1 LLLYHL
7 CIYTCS
13 IELANGKVV
22 RLAQA
27 PSANSSKSKRQQQLD
42 KNADPALTGCTV
54 WDGAV
59 VLSQYLTAPGSAVL
73 AAAAAAVA
81 AAAAA
86 AATGDGA
93 SSAAGYVP
101 SRQQQQQQ
109 QEIVSLELG
118 AGTGA
123 VSLSLLAAGAVHRAV
138 ITDIP
143 DMTSHLQFN
152 VQHNSALFNP
162 TRAVVKPLRW
172 GEGSD
177 VKGLAPYGPPFQLIL
192 GSDLVYYSYSEATP
206 HSRLLLLAL
215 QQLAGPD
222 SHIYLAL
229 SLHHNPQGEGGGDI
243 FGYQVYFCTF
253 VCCIACCSSRP
264 AAAMRAN
271 SITPNP

>member
-1 LLLYHL
+1 LHSKTRPVDNQAHVVRACVLLR
-7 CIYTCS
+7 S

-22 RLAQA
+22 RLTQA

-59 VLSQYLTAPGSAVL
+59 VLSQYLTAPGSPVL

-86 AATGDGA
+86 AADPGGP
-93 SSAAGYVP
+93 AAGITAK
-101 SRQQQQQQ
+101 QQQQR
-109 QEIVSLELG
+109 EIVSLELG

-123 VSLSLLAAGAVHRAV
+123 VSMSLLAAGAVHRAV

-143 DMTSHLQFN
+143 DMTAHLQSN
-152 VQHNSALFNP
+152 VHHNAALFNP
-162 TRAVVKPLRW
+162 TRAIVKPLRW
-172 GEGSD
+172 GEAAD
-177 VKGLAPYGPPFQLIL
+177 AKGLAPFGPPFQLIV
-192 GSDLVYYSYSEATP
+192 GSDLVYYSYSDATP

-222 SHIYLAL
+222 SQIYLAL
-229 SLHHNPQGEGGGDI
+229 SLHHNPQGDHVQRCPCVHL
-243 FGYQVYFCTF
+243 YMC
-253 VCCIACCSSRP
+253 
-264 AAAMRAN
+264 
-271 SITPNP
+271 